1 MSVESK
7 LPYTHIMEILK
18 YSNDNDISLINKDI
32 YNIIYE
38 RRKETTKREL
48 VYLFEIFKDNI
59 MNEYLLIY
67 MDYNIYT
74 TILDLKNF
82 LYEYLLEINR
92 DIQLRLTNKIL
103 NNNQYLLE
111 INWFE
116 ETVYIDYL

>member
-1 MSVESK
+1 MSSGIK
-7 LPYTHIMEILK
+7 IPYTHVMEILK
-18 YSNDNDISLINKDI
+18 YSNDNDISLVNKDI
-32 YNIIYE
+32 YNVIYE

-74 TILDLKNF
+74 TILELKKF
-82 LYEYLLEINR
+82 LYNYLLEINR
-92 DIQLRLTNKIL
+92 DIQLRLCNKIL
-103 NNNQYLLE
+103 KDDMHLTE

-116 ETVYIDYL
+116 ETIYIDYL

>member
-1 MSVESK
+1 MSLGSK
-7 LPYTHIMEILK
+7 LPYTHVMEILK
-18 YSNDNDISLINKDI
+18 YSNDNDISLVNKDI

-59 MNEYLLIY
+59 MNNFLLIY

-74 TILDLKNF
+74 TILDLKTF

-92 DIQLRLTNKIL
+92 DIQLRSSNKIL
-103 NNNQYLLE
+103 NDNQYMVE